1 MSTRT
6 DLDAAVEGA
15 LGAVDRAL
23 ANEMRTIDGGSAE
36 SQLEQLR
43 AELRAVRDRG
53 AITTEELR
61 AMIRA
66 VAKWAPEDDVSLL
79 GSLGVIARARG

>member
-6 DLDAAVEGA
+6 DLDAAVEAA
-15 LGAVDRAL
+15 LGAIDRAL
-23 ANEMRTIDGGSAE
+23 ANQMRTIDGGSAE

-43 AELRAVRDRG
+43 TDLRAVRDRG
-53 AITTEELR
+53 EITADELR

-66 VAKWAPEDDVSLL
+66 VAKWAPEHDVSLL
-79 GSLGVIARARG
+79 SSLGVIARARG

>member
-1 MSTRT
+1 VNTRT
-6 DLDAAVEGA
+6 DLDAAVDVA
-15 LGAVDRAL
+15 LGAIERAL
-23 ANEMRTIDGGSAE
+23 ANEMRTIDGGSAA

-43 AELRAVRDRG
+43 TELRAVRDRG
-53 AITTEELR
+53 AITAEELR
-61 AMIRA
+61 TMIRT